1 MSWSWQ
7 ESQGFC
13 TAADLPPP
21 RRDQT
26 CSSSGNDFYIV
37 GTMMILIRKA
47 RLQSYFSLVK
57 RDAGEDVFEC
67 AGCSAELVF
76 QVTLLRWQCQEHL
89 QG

>member
-1 MSWSWQ
+1 
-7 ESQGFC
+7 
-13 TAADLPPP
+13 
-21 RRDQT
+21 
-26 CSSSGNDFYIV
+26 
-37 GTMMILIRKA
+37 MILIRKA